1 MKLNRLFAAALAV
14 ASTTCQPSFVP
25 AQTTSGSVKWVTF
38 NDCPVLLESRYVV
51 PAKESGTVESV
62 AIDRNESVTKGQLL
76 LSLEKDEAEMEL
88 ETAQANQAVA
98 LHLAADDSDLKLK
111 KLALKQAQE
120 ELASYSEIAE
130 SVSSSE
136 LRRLRLA
143 EVGAGVAVTN
153 AENALERLGMQAKI
167 AAHVVKSKSVKLANR
182 KVLAPSDGI
191 VDKVLVRP
199 GEWVDVGKPVLEIA
213 DLRQLQVD
221 CLIPIEKTDL
231 KKLVGLEVLVES
243 NHRDAS
249 GTPVR
254 LRGKISSYDPKLSPH
269 GEVRVH
275 CRIQNQQT
283 QGHWQLLPEMNVRL
297 EVGVPTPT
305 GMEKPPLISRRPK

>member
-1 MKLNRLFAAALAV
+1 MKLTRIFTATLVV
-14 ASTTCQPSFVP
+14 AIAMSHASIVP

-62 AIDRNESVTKGQLL
+62 AIERNASVTKGQML

-88 ETAQANQAVA
+88 EIAKAHHAVSN
-98 LHLAADDSDLKLK
+98 HLATDDSDLKLK
-111 KLALKQAQE
+111 QLALKQAKE
-120 ELASYSEIAE
+120 ELDSYSEIAK

-136 LRRLRLA
+136 LRRLNLA
-143 EVGAGVAVTN
+143 VVGAGVAVTN

-182 KVLAPSDGI
+182 HVLAPSDGI

-199 GEWVDVGKPVLEIA
+199 GEWVDVGKPVMEIA

-243 NHRDAS
+243 NHRDAT

-297 EVGVPTPT
+297 EIGVPAPA
-305 GMEKPPLISRRPK
+305 GNEKPPLISKRPY